1 MFYNPQSFEEVLELI
16 DDFMINTYFSN
27 ICIFE
32 EEHQSLIKS
41 LRFKLYQASNSSEN
55 LVYENYKTQ
64 LENKERELF
73 YNVALKMNEIRK
85 GSISGLIYFLNPFL
99 TIYNERFTNYLVES
113 EIEDKNLLSFLEI
126 F

>member
-1 MFYNPQSFEEVLELI
+1 
-16 DDFMINTYFSN
+16 MINAYFSN
-27 ICIFE
+27 IQTFE
-32 EEHQSLIKS
+32 EESQSLIKS
-41 LRFKLYQASNSSEN
+41 LRFKLYQSSNSSEE

-73 YNVALKMNEIRK
+73 YNVGLRMNEIRK
-85 GSISGLIYFLNPFL
+85 GSISGLIYILNPFL

-113 EIEDKNLLSFLEI
+113 EIEDKNLLSFLER